1 MKFVVKMEIA
11 LLVIVVLVATG
22 MILAS
27 EGVFDL
33 FFEPYIAQKTEMPIP
48 EEEVTAPPEVT
59 QPVEEVPEQKEPV
72 TWEITAKEYFVYD
85 IREEAYLLT
94 QGDEDAR
101 IYPAS
106 ITKLLTCY
114 TVLQHMAPDTKV
126 TVGDAMDLVQFDSSV
141 AGLEKGDVLT
151 VEQLVEAMLM
161 VSGNDAAQV
170 AAVAAGRTIAENS
183 WLSCED
189 AVAVFAREMNRQ
201 AEALGMEN
209 SHFVNPDGFHHP
221 DHYTT
226 MDDMVRLCKEVLTNQ
241 TILKYAGLLGDSI
254 ELPGRTL
261 ELRNTNAFL
270 YQDLGFYMPNA
281 IGLKTGYT
289 EQAGNCLVSAFF
301 EEDTVWI
308 IGVFGCA
315 KGNENRYH
323 DTLAIYNSL

>member
-11 LLVIVVLVATG
+11 LLVIVVLVAAG

-59 QPVEEVPEQKEPV
+59 QPVEEAPEQKEPV

-141 AGLEKGDVLT
+141 AGLEKDDVLT

-170 AAVAAGRTIAENS
+170 AAVATGRAIAENS

-241 TILKYAGLLGDSI
+241 TILKYAGMLGDSI

>member
-11 LLVIVVLVATG
+11 LLVIVVLVAAG

-59 QPVEEVPEQKEPV
+59 QPAEETPEPKEPV

-170 AAVAAGRTIAENS
+170 AAVATGRAIAENS